1 MSFSYSIIYFNK
13 NATFTTPL
21 ECSKIPTTVAHVFFK
36 VFIFI
41 LSFSHLSLKKIN
53 FSSSLSLS
61 LSQLFSLSLSHSQL
75 FSVMGHRRG
84 CGAWVASVGVERG
97 SPDLTNRVLDTPSQT
112 RRRSLVWVW
121 SVGHRISWI
130 VSQTLRLGLED
141 IYWFGCGVWV
151 AGSRRSC
158 PRRSVSDSKTFT
170 GLLWAATTP
179 FLS

>member
-41 LSFSHLSLKKIN
+41 LSFSHLSLKKKKIN

-61 LSQLFSLSLSHSQL
+61 LSQLFSLSLSRTLSSSL
-75 FSVMGHRRG
+75 S
-84 CGAWVASVGVERG
+84 WVASVGVEHG
-97 SPDLTNRVLDTPSQT
+97 
-112 RRRSLVWVW
+112 SLVWVW

-141 IYWFGCGVWV
+141 VYWFGCGVWV

-158 PRRSVSDSKTFT
+158 PRRSVSDSKKFT
-170 GLLWAATTP
+170 GSLWAATTP